1 MTPEQKLL
9 VRTSFAQ
16 VAPISDVAARLF
28 YERLFYLDP
37 SLRSLFKHDM
47 EEQGRML
54 MQMISTAVA
63 NLDRL
68 DTLVPAVQSLGARH
82 ARYGVLDSHYNT
94 VGEALIWTL
103 EQGLGDAFT
112 LETKEAWIVVYTLL
126 SSTMKDAASAEMVPA

>member
-1 MTPEQKLL
+1 
-9 VRTSFAQ
+9 
-16 VAPISDVAARLF
+16 
-28 YERLFYLDP
+28 
-37 SLRSLFKHDM
+37 
-47 EEQGRML
+47 

-112 LETKEAWIVVYTLL
+112 PETKDAWIVVYTLL